1 MVGRVQIRRSI
12 IRTLYFVQS
21 QINLYIRNLLVM
33 SYLIITFFLFDIH
46 DFDLGLYG
54 QLGVGTNRKQTLPMF
69 VEALKNEKI
78 YLICCGSFETV
89 SKSFI
94 K

>member
-1 MVGRVQIRRSI
+1 MCGFASVEYSI
-12 IRTLYFVQS
+12 FWLS
-21 QINLYIRNLLVM
+21 
-33 SYLIITFFLFDIH
+33 FDYYVNDI

-54 QLGVGTNRKQTLPMF
+54 QLGIGTNTKQTLPMF

-89 SKSFI
+89 SKYMFSSRKYPYLPHGSVFF
-94 K
+94 

>member
-1 MVGRVQIRRSI
+1 MCGFASVECILITKFQNICH
-12 IRTLYFVQS
+12 
-21 QINLYIRNLLVM
+21 LLCK
-33 SYLIITFFLFDIH
+33 FLFDI

-54 QLGVGTNRKQTLPMF
+54 QLGVGTNTKQTLPMF

-89 SKSFI
+89 SNYI
-94 K
+94 VHVY